1 MSKVGLI
8 IHREYFTRVKKKSFL
23 LMTLLGPILMA
34 MLLIAVFWLGM
45 KESNERFVLVIDENQ
60 GVLGELQN
68 SDGITYDYQ
77 NINFKDA
84 QRLFNESNYTDILYI
99 PPNITKFD
107 AASLLFKK
115 QPSATVLRAI
125 EWRLEE
131 KVEELKLI
139 ERNISKTH
147 FYEIK
152 TSISIKPSKFTKA
165 GESKEIVEEASAVGF
180 VFGLMIYMFIFMYG
194 VQVMRGVIEEKSNRI
209 VEVII
214 SSVKPFEL
222 MIGKIIGVGLVSF
235 TQFLLWVFLTIILFT
250 GLQFAL
256 FSDVFEAA
264 NVMSQMQMT
273 PEMMQGMTTEMKLAQ
288 ESGNPD
294 NLINKIPWGNAL
306 TMFGFYFLGGYLL
319 YSALFA
325 AVGAAVDSETDTQQ
339 FMLPITMP
347 LIFAYMISIFIVQN
361 PDGPAA
367 FWFSIIPFTSPIVMM
382 VRFLASG
389 EGGVPIWEI
398 VLSMALLIVGFVFTT
413 WIAAKIYRTGILMYG
428 KKPSYKELWKWLSY
442 KG

>member
-8 IHREYFTRVKKKSFL
+8 IQREYFTRVKKKSFL
-23 LMTLLGPILMA
+23 LMTFLGPILMA
-34 MLLIAVFWLGM
+34 LLLIAVFWLGM

-77 NINFKDA
+77 NINFEDA
-84 QRLFNESNYTDILYI
+84 KRLFNESNYTDILYI

-152 TSISIKPSKFTKA
+152 TSISIKPAKFTKK

-235 TQFLLWVFLTIILFT
+235 TQFLLWVFLTMILFT
-250 GLQFAL
+250 GLQFVL

-273 PEMMQGMTTEMKLAQ
+273 PDMLENMDTQMKLAQ

-306 TMFGFYFLGGYLL
+306 TMFAFYFLGGYLL

-398 VLSMALLIVGFVFTT
+398 VLSITLLIAGFICTT
-413 WIAAKIYRTGILMYG
+413 WFAAKIYRTGILMYG

>member
-1 MSKVGLI
+1 MSKIGLI

-23 LMTLLGPILMA
+23 LMTVFGPILMA
-34 MLLIAVFWLGM
+34 ILLLGVFWLGM

-60 GVLGELQN
+60 GVLGELQD
-68 SDGITYDYQ
+68 SEGITYDYQ
-77 NINFKDA
+77 DLSFEDA
-84 QRLFNESNYTDILYI
+84 QRLFLASSYTDILYVS
-99 PPNITKFD
+99 PNITTVD
-107 AASLLFKK
+107 AARLLFKK
-115 QPSATVLRAI
+115 QPSATVLRTI

-131 KVEELKLI
+131 KVEELKLLQ
-139 ERNISKTH
+139 RDISKSD
-147 FYEIK
+147 FYKIK
-152 TSISIKPSKFTKA
+152 TSISIKPAKFTQK
-165 GESKEIVEEASAVGF
+165 GEQMEIIEEASAVGF
-180 VFGLMIYMFIFMYG
+180 VFGLLIYMFIFMYG

-235 TQFLLWVFLTIILFT
+235 TQFILWVFLTIILFS
-250 GLQFAL
+250 GLQYAL
-256 FSDVFEAA
+256 FSDMFEAG

-273 PEMMQGMTTEMKLAQ
+273 PEMMQDMAPHIDLAQ

-306 TMFGFYFLGGYLL
+306 TMFAFYFLGGYLL

-389 EGGVPIWEI
+389 EGGVPLWEI
-398 VLSMALLIVGFVFTT
+398 GLSMALLIVGFIFTT
-413 WIAAKIYRTGILMYG
+413 WLAGKIYRTGILMYG
-428 KKPSYKELWKWLSY
+428 KKVSYKELWKWLSY

>member
-8 IHREYFTRVKKKSFL
+8 IQREYFTRVKKKSFL
-23 LMTLLGPILMA
+23 VMTILGPILMA
-34 MLLIAVFWLGM
+34 VLLLSVFWLGM
-45 KESNERFVLVIDENQ
+45 KESNERFVLVIDENM

-77 NINFKDA
+77 DISFEDA
-84 QRLFNESNYTDILYI
+84 KRLFHASSYTDILFI
-99 PPNITKFD
+99 PPNIAKFD

-115 QPSATVLRAI
+115 QPSATVIRAI

-131 KVEELKLI
+131 KVEELKLVQHKI
-139 ERNISKTH
+139 EKADFYDIKTNISL
-147 FYEIK
+147 
-152 TSISIKPSKFTKA
+152 KPSKFTDK
-165 GESKEIVEEASAVGF
+165 GEEMEIVEEASMVGF
-180 VFGLMIYMFIFMYG
+180 VFGLLIYMFIFMYG

-222 MIGKIIGVGLVSF
+222 MIGKIIGVGLVSL
-235 TQFLLWVFLTIILFT
+235 TQFLLWVFLTLILFT
-250 GLQFAL
+250 TLQASL
-256 FSDVFEAA
+256 FGDAFEAA
-264 NVMSQMQMT
+264 NVMENMQMT
-273 PEMMQGMTTEMKLAQ
+273 QGMIKDMDVQKMAAV
-288 ESGNPD
+288 SGDAD
-294 NLINKIPWGNAL
+294 NLINRIPWASAL
-306 TMFGFYFLGGYLL
+306 LLFAFYFLGGYLL

-325 AVGAAVDSETDTQQ
+325 AVGSAVDSETDTQQ
-339 FMLPITMP
+339 FMLPVTVP

-361 PDGPAA
+361 PEGPAA

-389 EGGVPIWEI
+389 EGGVPLWE
-398 VLSMALLIVGFVFTT
+398 VLLSMGLLIAGFIFTT
-413 WIAAKIYRTGILMYG
+413 WLAGKIYRTGILMYG
-428 KKPSYKELWKWLSY
+428 KKATYKELWKWLSY

>member
-8 IHREYFTRVKKKSFL
+8 IQREYFTRVKKKSFV
-23 LMTLLGPILMA
+23 LMTFLGPILMA
-34 MLLIAVFWLGM
+34 LLLLAVFWLGI
-45 KESNERFVLVIDENQ
+45 KESNERFVLVIDNNH
-60 GVLGELQN
+60 GVLGELKK

-77 NINFKDA
+77 DISFIDA
-84 QRLFNESNYTDILYI
+84 QRLFNASSYTDILYI
-99 PPNITKFD
+99 PKNITTIE
-107 AASLLFKK
+107 AVSLLYKT
-115 QPSATVLRAI
+115 QPSTIVIRSI
-125 EWRLEE
+125 ERRLEE
-131 KVEELKLI
+131 QVEELLLFQHK
-139 ERNISKTH
+139 ISKKD
-147 FYEIK
+147 FYAIK
-152 TSISIKPSKFTKA
+152 RSIPVKPAKFTRE
-165 GESKEIVEEASAVGF
+165 GEAVEIVEEASMVGF

-235 TQFLLWVFLTIILFT
+235 TQFLLWVFLTIILFS

-256 FSDVFEAA
+256 FSDMFEAA

-273 PEMMQGMTTEMKLAQ
+273 PDMMQDMAPQMQFAQ

-294 NLINKIPWGNAL
+294 NLINKIPWTNAL
-306 TMFGFYFLGGYLL
+306 TMFAIYFLGGYLL

-398 VLSMALLIVGFVFTT
+398 ALSITLLILGFIFTT
-413 WIAAKIYRTGILMYG
+413 WLAGKIYRTGILMYG
-428 KKPSYKELWKWLSY
+428 KKVTYKELWKWLSY